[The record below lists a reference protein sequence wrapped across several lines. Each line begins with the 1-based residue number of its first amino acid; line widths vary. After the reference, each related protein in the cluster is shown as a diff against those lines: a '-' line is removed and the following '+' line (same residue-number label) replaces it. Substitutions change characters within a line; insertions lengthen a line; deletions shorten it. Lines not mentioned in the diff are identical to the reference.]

1 MRTLL
6 RTKLKTLIISGLIIA
21 IALFLNNMSWSFGFL
36 LGFGFSFIT
45 IGITESQIDTVLFRQ
60 KKGFQNYIGFI
71 IGNMVYVVPFLL
83 AIYFNQY
90 FNVIF
95 VAFGLL
101 YFKYFMYIQEMFFNK
116 RKTNGKQ

>member
-45 IGITESQIDTVLFRQ
+45 IGITESQIDNVLFRQ

-83 AIYFNQY
+83 AIYFSQY

-116 RKTNGKQ
+116 RKTNGK